1 MSAYYYDTAL
11 LEKIKKWT
19 DGTNITITGVNETK
33 RLFEVVA
40 DGNQDKPI
48 KLPLIAITR
57 NGGYTIL
64 NK

>member
-1 MSAYYYDTAL
+1 MSAYYYDNAL

-19 DGTNITITGVNETK
+19 DGTNITIVGVNDTH

-40 DGNQDKPI
+40 DQAQDSPI

-57 NGGYTIL
+57 SGGYTIL